1 MKVKVIIS
9 LLMVIVL
16 LPSAAFA
23 SFNEYGYNAE
33 ANIFNGTLENWD
45 NFLFDNPV
53 TPYDQNAKDVQFL
66 VRKWSIDFDNA
77 MFNGQTWVEGAWQQ
91 AHMYTYLSGEQLGW
105 THNTMFKMVY
115 SSKPI
120 TGALEIPI
128 TDQVS
133 LWLIQYKE
141 WLINPLGNEIQISDS
156 LNIKAIPP
164 SLGSGAY

>member
-1 MKVKVIIS
+1 MKVKVIVI
-9 LLMVIVL
+9 LLMVILL

-23 SFNEYGYNAE
+23 SFDEYGYNAE

-45 NFLFDNPV
+45 NFIFGNPAS
-53 TPYDQNAKDVQFL
+53 PYDQNGTDVEFL
-66 VRKWSIDFDNA
+66 VRKWSKGFDNA
-77 MFNGQTWVEGAWQQ
+77 MFNGQPWVDGAWQQ

-128 TDQVS
+128 TENVS

-141 WLINPLGNEIQISDS
+141 WFIDPIGNEIEITDS

-164 SLGSGAY
+164 SLGDGKY